1 MLWPAIVPCGFESSE
16 VGDRPCLCHDEGD
29 SHVEKTIGRSV
40 AEANRSFIYE
50 QASPQL
56 TEHFL
61 SMTGRMS

>member
-50 QASPQL
+50 
-56 TEHFL
+56 
-61 SMTGRMS
+61 